1 MSTLEEILHSGHS
14 VWRER
19 VERAS
24 KAATFVLTMD
34 EHRMLM
40 NQTVN
45 AAVGAMRSRRNLLP
59 DSKHDGNTSFTQLDD
74 VILPLLQVQRDMD
87 MEDVLGPY
95 PSTSDVVFDVLISDV
110 KPDDLPLRISEALET
125 QYLSEMATRQG
136 PVKGIIYNTKDT
148 TLRVLVT
155 LPVSMRGKSLAT
167 HFIFDTGAPRTYLA
181 LSVLEALGV
190 PEVSLHSE
198 VVRINGVKASVSV
211 SDTSKLSYD
220 DGNGGTIQKPCHF
233 VGLNIL
239 GMDFLDRA
247 GIELTIN
254 MKTNATTFTFPS

>member
-1 MSTLEEILHSGHS
+1 MQNATIL
-14 VWRER
+14 
-19 VERAS
+19 
-24 KAATFVLTMD
+24 L
-34 EHRMLM
+34 
-40 NQTVN
+40 
-45 AAVGAMRSRRNLLP
+45 
-59 DSKHDGNTSFTQLDD
+59 
-74 VILPLLQVQRDMD
+74 VQRDMD

-95 PSTSDVVFDVLISDV
+95 PSTSGVVFDVLISDV
-110 KPDDLPLRISEALET
+110 KLDDLPLRISEALET
-125 QYLSEMATRQG
+125 QYLSKMATRQG

-155 LPVSMRGKSLAT
+155 LPVSMRG
-167 HFIFDTGAPRTYLA
+167 
-181 LSVLEALGV
+181 V
-190 PEVSLHSE
+190 PEVSLQSE

-211 SDTSKLSYD
+211 SDTSKISYD